1 MLPYGLP
8 ANASVRPVGAAGT
21 LLHTGWMSEQVLA
34 AEMDEWPSS
43 QLRLWI
49 TTLTEASAPA
59 ETNWWLRVRIMPQSR
74 AYNRRLAADVRR
86 EWAMVFL
93 LLVEGSERFAGL
105 DRWEAATDAASM
117 RALLIN
123 ELGPLPG
130 DETWDPAALVRS
142 VLATTTLHPQAAS
155 ELARRWR
162 ALPREEMLLL
172 RRHKNLLAPLTMVI
186 DRVPAGSD
194 RDVARAWLAVRAS
207 LP

>member
-1 MLPYGLP
+1 
-8 ANASVRPVGAAGT
+8 
-21 LLHTGWMSEQVLA
+21 MSEQVLA
-34 AEMDEWPSS
+34 AEMKEWSSS
-43 QLRLWI
+43 QFRLWI
-49 TTLTEASAPA
+49 TTLTEASAPT
-59 ETNWWLRVRIMPQSR
+59 EINWWLRVRIMPQSR
-74 AYNRRLAADVRR
+74 VYNRTLPADVRR

-93 LLVEGSERFAGL
+93 LLVEGSERFADL
-105 DRWEAATDAASM
+105 DRWEAATDAANM

-155 ELARRWR
+155 EMARRWR
-162 ALPREEMLLL
+162 ALPREETLLL

-186 DRVPAGSD
+186 DQAPAGSD
-194 RDVARAWLAVRAS
+194 RDIARAWLAVRAS